1 MATDQV
7 TAGQL
12 LRVEAAASIQFQ
24 GSRALTFQVI
34 RVDQRTTYDGWVWME
49 GWVLD
54 ARGKAVERRTIFVR
68 RDGLHLA
75 GRRPVNGSA

>member
-1 MATDQV
+1 MASDQV
-7 TAGQL
+7 TAGQI
-12 LRVEAAASIQFQ
+12 LRVEADASIQFQ

-34 RVDQRTTYDGWVWME
+34 HVDQRTTYDGWLWMD

-68 RDGLHLA
+68 ADGLHA
-75 GRRPVNGSA
+75 VGKPVSDSA

>member
-7 TAGQL
+7 TAGQV
-12 LRVEAAASIQFQ
+12 LRVEADASIQFQ

-34 RVDQRTTYDGWVWME
+34 GVDQRTTYDGWLWMD

-54 ARGKAVERRTIFVR
+54 ARGRAVERRTIFVR
-68 RDGLHLA
+68 RDGLRAA
-75 GRRPVNGSA
+75 GPVSGSA